1 MSQRQSVVHV
11 CTLLHQFP
19 FTLIFAVYV
28 KTEKLVCAN
37 SQIYFFSVLALKAFK
52 IDNCNQETT
61 GDEVELFSI
70 SHIDHT
76 LEQLLPSLFKAFCD
90 NNIGCAPL
98 VLSCCLLAFLW
109 LLEESGKSDRVLFVF
124 VCQVNYLFEPLCPKT
139 ELN

>member
-1 MSQRQSVVHV
+1 MFVPCCTSFPLHLLFMSRQKSSFVPTH
-11 CTLLHQFP
+11 
-19 FTLIFAVYV
+19 
-28 KTEKLVCAN
+28 K
-37 SQIYFFSVLALKAFK
+37 YFFSVLALQAFK
-52 IDNCNQETT
+52 IDNYNQETT

-109 LLEESGKSDRVLFVF
+109 LLEESGKYDRVLFVF
-124 VCQVNYLFEPLCPKT
+124 VCQVNYLFEPLSPKT